1 VSVLCL
7 GEILVD
13 CLGDARHP
21 GGAPANVACH
31 VTALGKSAWLVS
43 RIGSDAD
50 GQRLTG
56 WLQQRNVGVDL
67 LQTDIAHPT
76 GTVVVREGPHYDIAE
91 FAAWDFLDLT
101 EANRL
106 AAVNAGVMV
115 FGTLAQ
121 RQPASRKTIRALVN
135 AARSAN
141 VHVLCDLNLRPPFY
155 DGETVLWSLRN
166 CDLLKLNAEELR
178 AVSRILHAE
187 GESAELFAG
196 LLREFS
202 IPRGVLTCGE
212 GGAWLHENAEI
223 WHQPAAKPET
233 FVDAVGAGDAF
244 TAVVAV
250 ALQRGVSLRQAGPA
264 AAELSAYVVSQAGA
278 TPAVPGELAARINAM
293 LGS

>member
-1 VSVLCL
+1 MSALCL

-13 CLGDARHP
+13 CLGLETHP
-21 GGAPANVACH
+21 GGAPANAACH
-31 VTALGKSAWLVS
+31 IAALGERVDLAS
-43 RIGSDAD
+43 RIGGDARGD
-50 GQRLTG
+50 QLTG
-56 WLQQRNVGVDL
+56 WLQQRNVGADL
-67 LQTDIAHPT
+67 LQTDKAHPT
-76 GTVVVREGPHYDIAE
+76 GTVLVREGPRYDIAE

-101 EANRL
+101 EANLL

-135 AARSAN
+135 AARSAG
-141 VHVLCDLNLRPPFY
+141 VPVICDLNLRPPFY

-166 CDLLKLNAEELR
+166 CDLLKLNTEELR

-187 GESAELFAG
+187 GESTELFAG

-212 GGAWLHENAEI
+212 GGAWLLENAEI
-223 WHQPAAKPET
+223 WHQPAVKPET

-250 ALQRGVSLRQAGPA
+250 ALQNGIPLRQAGSA
-264 AAELSAYVVSQAGA
+264 AAALAAHVVSQAGA